1 MRTEEKN
8 SPFSRTDDA
17 SRVTVFTMSEYLQEI
32 SALTMRWVR
41 RLSREKF
48 SMLFTLV
55 QPMLFWLI
63 FFGNLFQRAADVQIV
78 QAPNYISFLAAGV
91 VVMTVLN
98 NGLAGG
104 VDLLFDKENGFLERL
119 MATPIRRSSVIL
131 SRFVFVM
138 TITSLQVLV
147 ILGVA
152 GLFGV
157 RPATGLAG
165 VAVILLIGMLFG
177 VGLTAISMAIAFS
190 VRSHGDFFSVLGF
203 LSLPMIFLS
212 SALVPLSAMPT
223 WMGVL
228 ARFNPMTWAID
239 AIRPLILS
247 GWGAALPKIGMVVLV
262 MVIFDALCLYGG
274 ARAFRRAMG

>member
-1 MRTEEKN
+1 MQEM
-8 SPFSRTDDA
+8 
-17 SRVTVFTMSEYLQEI
+17 VQEI
-32 SALTMRWVR
+32 WALTMRWVR
-41 RLSREKF
+41 RLSRERF

-63 FFGNLFQRAADVQIV
+63 FFGNLFQRAADTQVV

-91 VVMTVLN
+91 VIMTVLN

-119 MATPIRRSSVIL
+119 MSTPIRRTSVIL
-131 SRFVFVM
+131 SRFLFVM
-138 TITSLQVLV
+138 TITSLQILV

-152 GLFGV
+152 ALFGV
-157 RPATGLAG
+157 RPATGFLG
-165 VAVILLIGMLFG
+165 VAVILVIGMLFG
-177 VGLTAISMAIAFS
+177 VGLTAISMAMAFS
-190 VRSHGDFFSVLGF
+190 VKSHGDFFSVLGF

-223 WMGVL
+223 WMSVL

-239 AIRPLILS
+239 AVRPLILT
-247 GWGAALPKIGMVVLV
+247 GWVEALPHVAMVMVVLLA
-262 MVIFDALCLYGG
+262 FDALCLYGG
-274 ARAFRRAMG
+274 AVAFRRAMG

>member
-1 MRTEEKN
+1 MN
-8 SPFSRTDDA
+8 
-17 SRVTVFTMSEYLQEI
+17 EYRQEI
-32 SALTMRWVR
+32 AALTMRWVR

-63 FFGNLFQRAADVQIV
+63 FFGNLFQRAADVQVV

-119 MATPIRRSSVIL
+119 LATPIRRTSVIL
-131 SRFVFVM
+131 SRFLFV
-138 TITSLQVLV
+138 TTVTSLQVLV

-152 GLFGV
+152 FLFGV
-157 RPATGLAG
+157 RPATGFLG
-165 VAVILLIGMLFG
+165 VAVIVVIGMLFG
-177 VGLTAISMAIAFS
+177 IGLTAISLAMAFS
-190 VRSHGDFFSVLGF
+190 VKSHGDFFSVLGF

-212 SALVPLSAMPT
+212 SALVPLSAMPA
-223 WMGVL
+223 WMGAL

-239 AIRPLILS
+239 AVRPLILS
-247 GWGAALPKIGMVVLV
+247 GWTEALAPLGMVLIV
-262 MVIFDALCLYGG
+262 MAVFDALCLYGS
-274 ARAFRRAMG
+274 AKVFRRALG

>member
-1 MRTEEKN
+1 MN
-8 SPFSRTDDA
+8 
-17 SRVTVFTMSEYLQEI
+17 EYRQEI
-32 SALTMRWVR
+32 GALTMRWVR

-63 FFGNLFQRAADVQIV
+63 FFGNLFQRAADIQVV

-119 MATPIRRSSVIL
+119 MSTPIHRTSVIL
-131 SRFVFVM
+131 SRFIFVM

-152 GLFGV
+152 YLFGV
-157 RPATGLAG
+157 RPATGFLG
-165 VAVILLIGMLFG
+165 VLVILLIGLLFG
-177 VGLTAISMAIAFS
+177 VGLTAISMAMAFS
-190 VRSHGDFFSVLGF
+190 VKSHGDFFSVLGF

-239 AIRPLILS
+239 AVRPLILS
-247 GWGAALPKIGMVVLV
+247 GWADALGPVAMVVV
-262 MVIFDALCLYGG
+262 IMVAFDALCLYGS

>member
-1 MRTEEKN
+1 MTE
-8 SPFSRTDDA
+8 
-17 SRVTVFTMSEYLQEI
+17 YWQEI
-32 SALTMRWVR
+32 HALTMRWVR

-63 FFGNLFQRAADVQIV
+63 FFGNLFQRAADMQIT
-78 QAPNYISFLAAGV
+78 QAPDYISFLTAGV

-119 MATPIRRSSVIL
+119 MTTPIHR
-131 SRFVFVM
+131 VM

-152 GLFGV
+152 FLFGV
-157 RPATGLAG
+157 QPATGLLGIAT
-165 VAVILLIGMLFG
+165 ILMIGMLFG
-177 VGLTAISMAIAFS
+177 VGLTAISMAMAFS
-190 VRSHGDFFSVLGF
+190 VKSHGDFFSVLGF

-212 SALVPLSAMPT
+212 SALVPLAGMPA
-223 WMGVL
+223 WMGFL

-239 AIRPLILS
+239 AVRPLILS
-247 GWGAALPKIGMVVLV
+247 GWTEALPHVAMVVVV
-262 MVIFDALCLYGG
+262 MVIFDALCLYGS
-274 ARAFRRAMG
+274 AKVFRRAMG

>member
-1 MRTEEKN
+1 MN
-8 SPFSRTDDA
+8 
-17 SRVTVFTMSEYLQEI
+17 EYFQEVR
-32 SALTMRWVR
+32 ALTMRWVR

-63 FFGNLFQRAADVQIV
+63 FFGNLFQRAADVQV
-78 QAPNYISFLAAGV
+78 TQTPNYISFLAAGV

-119 MATPIRRSSVIL
+119 MSTPINRTSVVL
-131 SRFVFVM
+131 SRFVFVT
-138 TITSLQVLV
+138 TITCLQVLV

-152 GLFGV
+152 WFFGV
-157 RPATGLAG
+157 EAATGLPGIAM
-165 VAVILLIGMLFG
+165 ILLISMLFG
-177 VGLTAISMAIAFS
+177 VGLTAISMALAFS
-190 VRSHGDFFSVLGF
+190 VKSHGDFFSVLGF

-212 SALVPLSAMPT
+212 SALVPLQAMPA
-223 WMGVL
+223 WMSFL

-239 AIRPLILS
+239 AVRPLILS
-247 GWGAALPKIGMVVLV
+247 GWAEALPKIGMVVMIMLV
-262 MVIFDALCLYGG
+262 FDAICLYGS
-274 ARAFRRAMG
+274 ARAFRRSMG

>member
-1 MRTEEKN
+1 M
-8 SPFSRTDDA
+8 A
-17 SRVTVFTMSEYLQEI
+17 QYWQEI
-32 SALTMRWVR
+32 HALTMRWVR

-63 FFGNLFQRAADVQIV
+63 FFGNLFQRAADVQV
-78 QAPNYISFLAAGV
+78 TQAPNYISFLTAGV

-119 MATPIRRSSVIL
+119 MTTPIHRSSVIL
-131 SRFVFVM
+131 SRFIFVM

-152 GLFGV
+152 FLFGV
-157 RPATGLAG
+157 QPATGLLGIA
-165 VAVILLIGMLFG
+165 AILMIGMLFG
-177 VGLTAISMAIAFS
+177 VGLTAIS
-190 VRSHGDFFSVLGF
+190 VKSHGDFFSVLGF

-212 SALVPLSAMPT
+212 SALVPLEAMPG
-223 WMGVL
+223 WMGFL

-239 AIRPLILS
+239 AVRPLILS
-247 GWGAALPKIGMVVLV
+247 GWTEALPHVAMVVVV
-262 MVIFDALCLYGG
+262 MIIFDAICLYGS
-274 ARAFRRAMG
+274 AKAFRRAMG

>member
-1 MRTEEKN
+1 MQ
-8 SPFSRTDDA
+8 
-17 SRVTVFTMSEYLQEI
+17 EYLQEI
-32 SALTMRWVR
+32 RALTMRWVR

-63 FFGNLFQRAADVQIV
+63 FFGNLFQRAADAQVM
-78 QAPNYISFLAAGV
+78 QAPSYISFLAAGV

-119 MATPIRRSSVIL
+119 MSTPINRTSVVL
-131 SRFVFVM
+131 SRFLFVT
-138 TITSLQVLV
+138 TITCLQVLV

-152 GLFGV
+152 WCFDV
-157 RPATGLAG
+157 HPVTGLPG
-165 VAVILLIGMLFG
+165 IAVILLISMLFG
-177 VGLTAISMAIAFS
+177 VGLTAISMALAFS
-190 VRSHGDFFSVLGF
+190 VKSHGDFFSVLGF

-212 SALVPLSAMPT
+212 SALVPLQAMPA
-223 WMGVL
+223 WMSML
-228 ARFNPMTWAID
+228 AKFNPMTWAID
-239 AIRPLILS
+239 AVRPLILS
-247 GWGAALPKIGMVVLV
+247 GWAEALPKVGMVVMIMLV
-262 MVIFDALCLYGG
+262 FDAICLYGS

>member
-1 MRTEEKN
+1 MH
-8 SPFSRTDDA
+8 D
-17 SRVTVFTMSEYLQEI
+17 YLQEI
-32 SALTMRWVR
+32 GALTMRWVR

-63 FFGNLFQRAADVQIV
+63 FFGNLFQRAADTQVV
-78 QAPNYISFLAAGV
+78 QAPSYISFLAAGV

-119 MATPIRRSSVIL
+119 LSTPIHRTSIIL
-131 SRFVFVM
+131 SRFLFVM
-138 TITSLQVLV
+138 TITSCQVLV

-152 GLFGV
+152 ALFGV
-157 RPATGLAG
+157 RPATGLLG
-165 VAVILLIGMLFG
+165 IAVILFIGVLFG
-177 VGLTAISMAIAFS
+177 VGLTALSMAMAFS
-190 VRSHGDFFSVLGF
+190 VKSHGDFFSVLGF

-212 SALVPLSAMPT
+212 SALVPLAAMPS
-223 WMGVL
+223 WMSVV

-239 AIRPLILS
+239 AVRPLILA
-247 GWGAALPKIGMVVLV
+247 GWAEALPRVGLV
-262 MVIFDALCLYGG
+262 IVFMAVFDALCLYGS
-274 ARAFRRAMG
+274 ARAFRRSVG